1 MEDNHNVR
9 PSRPRFS
16 HRVNLPNYI
25 TLTRIAAIPLLI
37 WILCTPRFF
46 TEQNGE
52 REILASTVFIL
63 ASITDGID
71 GYLARKRGQITTMGM
86 LLDPLADKLLVAAA
100 FITLVQFNPAL
111 VPAWM
116 ATVVIGREF
125 LVSGLR
131 SIAASE
137 GFTIQA
143 SELGKFKMLV
153 QIISV
158 VAVILARRWHEW
170 PLFGIYI
177 FPGLLDCVA
186 GHMVHGS
193 ALAGFRARLL
203 RRILVANR
211 PQIREAATPVLRPCP
226 AEKTRCP
233 NCLKSRLKS
242 RPKKSGLKICP
253 RGNCRR
259 GKFRRI
265 SARFCCAWGTR
276 RLIRIWKG
284 DRGPMRGRFRRSCWS
299 REASLPR
306 FMYQEV

>member
-1 MEDNHNVR
+1 MASDVEDNHIVR
-9 PSRPRFS
+9 PLRPWS
-16 HRVNLPNYI
+16 IHRVNLPNSI

-37 WILCTPRFF
+37 WILCTPRFANER
-46 TEQNGE
+46 TGE
-52 REILASTVFIL
+52 REILASAVFIL

-116 ATVVIGREF
+116 AVVVIGREF

-170 PLFGIYI
+170 PIYSFYV
-177 FPGLLDCVA
+177 FPVHWIAWVAIWFMILLSLV
-186 GHMVHGS
+186 S
-193 ALAGFRARLL
+193 AVDYFIAF
-203 RRILVANR
+203 
-211 PQIREAATPVLRPCP
+211 
-226 AEKTRCP
+226 
-233 NCLKSRLKS
+233 
-242 RPKKSGLKICP
+242 
-253 RGNCRR
+253 
-259 GKFRRI
+259 
-265 SARFCCAWGTR
+265 W
-276 RLIRIWKG
+276 
-284 DRGPMRGRFRRSCWS
+284 
-299 REASLPR
+299 
-306 FMYQEV
+306 